1 MLLPFVKRI
10 NTTIKL
16 SFWIKVPIIYLIFAI
31 KEVFFLRM
39 SFKFVNQAHNLGD
52 QLIFKKFHRYL
63 KLQIQYFEFLRTL
76 GRNICLFSPVPTLQL
91 SVWIPEDLLLLHRT
105 PLGRSNSRSL
115 RKTATAG
122 ATKRQSNKSIKMFCF
137 KLVSRPSQ
145 SYITALHQYLPR
157 LSSQP
162 LSIYFHFN
170 TT

>member
-122 ATKRQSNKSIKMFCF
+122 ATKRQSNKSIKGLCKNGVRQF
-137 KLVSRPSQ
+137 RPWPKKMDEKSLDWGQ
-145 SYITALHQYLPR
+145 R
-157 LSSQP
+157 N
-162 LSIYFHFN
+162 SINKHEHPFLC
-170 TT
+170 